1 MLESIKTHLESLS
14 PQQRY
19 DVDSKAES
27 LHKHWIELKDLVL
40 KRVDCVSVL
49 IEFFEKANEFASQI
63 DNLKR
68 QLAQT
73 PSEQKLQF
81 LQETWSNM
89 RSDFSDLKNLGS
101 RFLNW
106 KVCIVEVKM
115 LKLKKIKLEFSIF
128 VFFYTCFLT
137 IGMA

>member
-1 MLESIKTHLESLS
+1 MLESIKAHLESLS

-106 KVCIVEVKM
+106 KVCIVEIKM
-115 LKLKKIKLEFSIF
+115 LKF
-128 VFFYTCFLT
+128 
-137 IGMA
+137 